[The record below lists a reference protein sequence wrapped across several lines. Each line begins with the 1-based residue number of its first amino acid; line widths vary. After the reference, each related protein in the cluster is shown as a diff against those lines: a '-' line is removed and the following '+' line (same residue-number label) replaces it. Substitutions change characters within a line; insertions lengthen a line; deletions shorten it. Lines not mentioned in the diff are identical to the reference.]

1 MTARPY
7 VGGASRAAPADAD
20 TTPASTVVTYTSAD
34 LATQLD
40 IDPARAAQL
49 FSVAALQIEEYAP
62 RAPAP
67 MKVEAL
73 LRFAG
78 YLDQAEPGVKQSE
91 TFGPKS
97 IDFVFN
103 HANMF
108 KNCGAAALL
117 TRYKRR
123 REGKV

>member
-7 VGGASRAAPADAD
+7 VGNPSPA
-20 TTPASTVVTYTSAD
+20 PASTGGTSPSTIVSYTSAD
-34 LATQLD
+34 LATQLG

-67 MKVEAL
+67 MKVESL

-78 YLDQAEPGVKQSE
+78 YLLDAGTGAVQEE

-97 IDFVFN
+97 LKFVTN
-103 HANMF
+103 HAAMF
-108 KNCGAAALL
+108 RNSGAEALL

-123 REGKV
+123 RGGKV